1 MKPLHDA
8 GHIPVLMKDV
18 LDTLSPKDGDVIVD
32 GTFGGGG
39 YTRHILNEADCT
51 VIGID
56 RDPDAVTRGRQLE
69 QENPNFKMIEGRFGD
84 IEKLLNENNIGRV
97 DGFVLD
103 LGVSSFQLDQAGRGF
118 SFIQNGPLDMRM
130 SQSGPSAADIVNT
143 YEEKE
148 IADILYQYG
157 DERKSRR
164 IASAIVAR
172 RQEKLFENTLDLAAA
187 IEGVLGRKKKPKDS
201 HPATR
206 SFQALRIAV
215 NDELGEL
222 DRGLNAAENILKPG
236 GRLVVVTFHSL
247 EDRRAKTFFREKSGD
262 IPRESRHMP
271 IIADKNQL
279 YCFECPERRARAP
292 SDQETNENVRA
303 RSAKLRWGVRTDHEV

>member
-1 MKPLHDA
+1 VTLLHDE

-18 LDTLSPKDGDVIVD
+18 LDTLAPQKGEVIVD

-39 YTRHILNEADCT
+39 YTRHILNACTDCH

-56 RDPDAVTRGRQLE
+56 RDPDAVSRGKKLE
-69 QENPNFKMIEGRFGD
+69 AENPNFKMIEGCFGD
-84 IEKLLNENNIGRV
+84 VENLLDEKV

-103 LGVSSFQLDQAGRGF
+103 LGVSSFQLDQAERGF
-118 SFIQNGPLDMRM
+118 SFIKDGPLDMRM
-130 SQSGPSAADIVNT
+130 SQGGQSAADIVNT
-143 YEEKE
+143 FEEND
-148 IADILYQYG
+148 IANILYQYG

-164 IASAIVAR
+164 IASAIVKR
-172 RQEKLFENTLDLAAA
+172 RHEKPFETTLDLANV

-215 NDELGEL
+215 NDEMGEL
-222 DRGLNAAENILKPG
+222 DRAMEAAINILKPG

-262 IPRESRHMP
+262 TPRGSRHMP
-271 IIADKNQL
+271 IITEKNQL
-279 YCFECPERRARAP
+279 YYFECPERRARAP
-292 SDQETNENVRA
+292 SDQEIKQNVRA
-303 RSAKLRWGVRTDHEV
+303 RSAKLRWGVRTEHES